1 MTLSKQTAI
10 EVDKSSG
17 FHVFEF
23 HWATTGMSVFTVLL
37 IVGMVALFILC
48 FNWCQ
53 RRRRQFASYMSPF
66 AAVQHLQHMQQL
78 QPLQLQQMQPPLPLQ
93 PPRMYAPPPQ
103 APSAVPPQ
111 PFRPDDTSAT
121 GWRDV

>member
-53 RRRRQFASYMSPF
+53 KRRRQLASYMTPFGLSRDQMLNLCLLYTSPS
-66 AAVQHLQHMQQL
+66 
-78 QPLQLQQMQPPLPLQ
+78 
-93 PPRMYAPPPQ
+93 PRD
-103 APSAVPPQ
+103 S
-111 PFRPDDTSAT
+111 
-121 GWRDV
+121 